1 MGDGSCQAVV
11 VLGVRIGGRRSR
23 KPRLHDLSELF
34 GHMLCR
40 LLLLEVDALL
50 FGPKSGQT
58 VQVQGSGLELLYQL
72 GDEDSRPGVIEGKD
86 EDVAS
91 VGDAT

>member
-34 GHMLCR
+34 GHMLCCF
-40 LLLLEVDALL
+40 LLLEVDALL
-50 FGPKSGQT
+50 FAPKSGQT
-58 VQVQGSGLELLYQL
+58 VQIQVSGFELLHQL
-72 GDEDSRPGVIEGKD
+72 GDEDGRPDVIEGKD

-91 VGDAT
+91 VSDAT